1 MSLNWFAAFPPQNA
15 PESDIKEENYLPRTV
30 PIQHGMDDYT
40 LESANIIKKV
50 STSLRQVR
58 K

>member
-1 MSLNWFAAFPPQNA
+1 MPLNWFAAFPPQNA
-15 PESDIKEENYLPRTV
+15 PDLDIKEEKYLLRTV

-50 STSLRQVR
+50 STPLRQVR